1 MSLRAPSA
9 ANNDTND
16 IRYLEC
22 GGLRP
27 LYGLSRITQT
37 TFVAIFL
44 LSAFYKGE
52 SQEKNFPGD
61 WKEQR
66 FLPGSPA
73 HVMLG
78 GSWGS
83 LFSQIHV
90 AVVTTSSVSD
100 ATSSAVAIK
109 MPTIVLSEARGL

>member
-1 MSLRAPSA
+1 VPERFNAPKS
-9 ANNDTND
+9 TSTV
-16 IRYLEC
+16 R
-22 GGLRP
+22 
-27 LYGLSRITQT
+27 
-37 TFVAIFL
+37 
-44 LSAFYKGE
+44 AFYKGE

-66 FLPGSPA
+66 FLTGSPA
-73 HVMLG
+73 HVVLG

-100 ATSSAVAIK
+100 ATSSTVAKNANHGSI
-109 MPTIVLSEARGL
+109 